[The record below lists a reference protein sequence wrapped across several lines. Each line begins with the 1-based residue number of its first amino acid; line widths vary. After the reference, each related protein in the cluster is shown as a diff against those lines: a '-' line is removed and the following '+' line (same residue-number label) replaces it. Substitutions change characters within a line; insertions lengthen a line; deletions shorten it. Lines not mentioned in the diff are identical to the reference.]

1 MSEEQEKQE
10 SKKSTKDTI
19 LGYVV
24 WVGAVVLLAWFLIT
38 FVAQR
43 TDVNGTSMVPTLED
57 GDQLICDKISY
68 RFRDPERFDIIIFPY
83 QYQKNTYFIKRVIGL
98 PGETVRIDY
107 DGNIYINGEI
117 LNEKYGLEKMAYPG
131 IAEQEITLGDDEYF
145 VLGDNRNVSEDS
157 RYPDVGLIT
166 RKDIIGRA
174 WLRIYPFSKFGLIT
188 HDLGADNLDTYSGL
202 SVDEPSGTLSTASD

>member
-24 WVGAVVLLAWFLIT
+24 WVGAVVLLAWFLVT

-157 RYPDVGLIT
+157 RYPDVGLIK

>member
-24 WVGAVVLLAWFLIT
+24 WVGAVVLLAWLLIT

-157 RYPDVGLIT
+157 RYPDVGLIK

>member
-1 MSEEQEKQE
+1 MSEEQQKQDPN
-10 SKKSTKDTI
+10 KSTKSTV
-19 LGYVV
+19 LSYVI

-68 RFRDPERFDIIIFPY
+68 RFHDPERFDIIIFPY
-83 QYQKNTYFIKRVIGL
+83 KYQKNTYFIKRVIGL

-107 DGNIYINGEI
+107 DGNVYINGEI
-117 LNEKYGLEKMAYPG
+117 LDEKYGLEKMTYPG

-157 RYPDVGLIT
+157 RYPDVGLIK
-166 RKDIIGRA
+166 REDIIGRA

-188 HDLGADNLDTYSGL
+188 HDLGADNLDVYSGL
-202 SVDEPSGTLSTASD
+202 TTDTSGTLSTESD

>member
-1 MSEEQEKQE
+1 MSEEQQKQDPN
-10 SKKSTKDTI
+10 KSTKSTV
-19 LGYVV
+19 LSYVI

-68 RFRDPERFDIIIFPY
+68 RFHDPERFDIIIFPY
-83 QYQKNTYFIKRVIGL
+83 KYQKNTYFIKRVIGL

-117 LNEKYGLEKMAYPG
+117 LDEKYGLEEMTYPG

-157 RYPDVGLIT
+157 RYPDVGLIK
-166 RKDIIGRA
+166 REDIIGRA

-188 HDLGADNLDTYSGL
+188 HDLGADNLDVYRGL
-202 SVDEPSGTLSTASD
+202 TTDTSGTLSTESD

>member
-1 MSEEQEKQE
+1 MSEEQQKQDPN
-10 SKKSTKDTI
+10 KSTKSTV
-19 LGYVV
+19 LSYVI

-68 RFRDPERFDIIIFPY
+68 RFHDPERFDIIIFPY
-83 QYQKNTYFIKRVIGL
+83 KYQKNTYFIKRVIGL

-107 DGNIYINGEI
+107 DGSIYINGEI
-117 LNEKYGLEKMAYPG
+117 LDEKYGLEKMTYPG
-131 IAEQEITLGDDEYF
+131 IAEQEITLGNDEYF

-157 RYPDVGLIT
+157 RYPDVGLIK
-166 RKDIIGRA
+166 REDIIGRA

-188 HDLGADNLDTYSGL
+188 HDLGADNLDVYRGL
-202 SVDEPSGTLSTASD
+202 ITDTSGTLSTESD

>member
-1 MSEEQEKQE
+1 MSEEQQKQE
-10 SKKSTKDTI
+10 PNKSTKSTV
-19 LGYVV
+19 LSYVI
-24 WVGAVVLLAWFLIT
+24 WGGAVVLLAWFLIT

-68 RFRDPERFDIIIFPY
+68 RFHDPERFDIIIFPY
-83 QYQKNTYFIKRVIGL
+83 KYQKNTYFIKRVIGL

-117 LNEKYGLEKMAYPG
+117 LDEKYGLEKMTYPG

-157 RYPDVGLIT
+157 RYPDVGLIK
-166 RKDIIGRA
+166 REDIIGRA

-188 HDLGADNLDTYSGL
+188 HDLGADNLDVYRGL
-202 SVDEPSGTLSTASD
+202 TTDTSGTLSTESD

>member
-10 SKKSTKDTI
+10 SKKPTKDTI

-157 RYPDVGLIT
+157 RYPDVGLIK